1 MTAEIR
7 LCMRTSTTGDTLKSQ
22 EYFEALGSRCAAA
35 TGIEYIN
42 MDQCIERSIK
52 VAERLNQERLANV

>member
-1 MTAEIR
+1 
-7 LCMRTSTTGDTLKSQ
+7 MRTSTTGDTLKSQ